1 LTKSAYQKICVG
13 LYQKDKLLVAFL
25 LAITLM
31 RQEVKF
37 DENNL
42 KFIIKGPFA
51 TATEQMTQVE
61 KDELELRKKISYS
74 NPQKDQIMK
83 NWHDWMTDKH
93 WEGLEALAQMAP
105 FNKPNIIDQM
115 IKSPIEWYNFIQH

>member
-1 LTKSAYQKICVG
+1 M
-13 LYQKDKLLVAFL
+13 AFL

-37 DENNL
+37 DENHL

-74 NPQKDQIMK
+74 NPQKDQIMR

-105 FNKPNIIDQM
+105 GVSERDVLPWPWQG
-115 IKSPIEWYNFIQH
+115 QL